1 MQLKTYAWISNGY
14 RQYENVGRNARHAL
28 LADFGGAENRESLF
42 LFLWGQRGGAR
53 LSAPL
58 EYGTER
64 KRYPIRL
71 LPLRFKNGRALIYV
85 YRPSQLNKDFQDVGV
100 CQLLAQQGYCT
111 ENCQQCVVRLIHK
124 LRENA
129 EFPHEI
135 GLFLG
140 YPCEDVKRFIENK
153 AARAKCVGCWK
164 VYGDA
169 EKAQRQFERFKKC
182 TKVYQKQ
189 YANGRPL
196 TKLTVSR

>member
-1 MQLKTYAWISNGY
+1 MSEEMLVMHCSPTLAGLKTGNLFSCSY
-14 RQYENVGRNARHAL
+14 RDSEEVLGFLRHWNTML
-28 LADFGGAENRESLF
+28 REK
-42 LFLWGQRGGAR
+42 G
-53 LSAPL
+53 
-58 EYGTER
+58 
-64 KRYPIRL
+64 IRL
-71 LPLRFKNGRALIYV
+71 LPLRFKNGKALIYV
-85 YRPSQLNKDFQDVGV
+85 YRPSQLNKDFRDDGV

-140 YPCEDVKRFIENK
+140 YPCEDVKGFIENK

-169 EKAQRQFERFKKC
+169 NKAQRQFERFKKC